1 MNKQHVY
8 ITISWPAGGKST
20 FSAALKK
27 VNPNLIVLDGDTL
40 KTKEKVQ
47 KELIKALDAGYSVLI
62 DACHTSLSRRTPI
75 IAEAKRRG
83 LEIYAFYITTPFE
96 ICMIRNKIREELTG
110 KHVPKVAL
118 YMHRKDFVEP
128 SLNEGFTGIVYIN
141 NG

>member
-1 MNKQHVY
+1 MFKPSVY
-8 ITISWPAGGKST
+8 IMVAFPAAGKST
-20 FSAALKK
+20 FSAALKQ
-27 VNPNLIVLDGDTL
+27 VNPNLVVLDGDTL

-47 KELIKALDAGYSVLI
+47 KELIKALDAGHSVLV

-96 ICMIRNKIREELTG
+96 TCMERNKIREQLTA
-110 KHVPKVAL
+110 KHVPKVAF
-118 YMHRKDFVEP
+118 YMHRKDFVVPTLE
-128 SLNEGFTGIVYIN
+128 EGFNGIIYIN